1 MGKPMIPEFDD
12 EDVAPELGD
21 EQPRRR
27 RWWMVLVATVCAV
40 LLAATATVVAIRW
53 AGAHRPAGAETH
65 SSQGSLWTVSRRTL
79 HSQQQVN
86 GTLGYLGNWSVID
99 QASGTVTALPA
110 PGQVV
115 SQGQGLYS
123 VDGAPVVLLYGT
135 VPAYRDLSVGVSG
148 ADVAQLNTDLAAL
161 GYASG
166 TGLDPDSS
174 YDSLATA
181 AAVENLQ
188 RALGVAQTGTL
199 TLGQAVFLPSAT
211 RVTAVSATLGTPA
224 HPGSPV
230 AQATSTT
237 RDVTVPLN
245 ADLQSDVKAGDQVS
259 MTLPNGQTTSG
270 VVSSVGS
277 VATTPSGSGTS
288 GSSQGTPT
296 IEVDITPTNAA
307 ATGSLDQAPVLVSIT
322 TASVPDALVVPVN
335 ALLALPGGR
344 YAVER
349 VTPSGA
355 HRLVPVSLGL
365 FDDAQG
371 LVQVTDTHLS
381 VGDRV
386 VVPST

>member
-1 MGKPMIPEFDD
+1 MGKPMTPEFDD
-12 EDVAPELGD
+12 EDLAPELGD

-27 RWWMVLVATVCAV
+27 RWWMVLVAALCAV
-40 LLAATATVVAIRW
+40 LVAAATVGAIRW
-53 AGAHRPAGAETH
+53 AAAHRPASTETH
-65 SSQGSLWTVSRRTL
+65 SSQGSLWTVTRQTL

-86 GTLGYLGNWSVID
+86 GTLGYAGNWSVVD
-99 QASGTVTALPA
+99 QASGTVTSLPA

-115 SQGQGLYS
+115 SQGQSLYS
-123 VDGAPVVLLYGT
+123 VDGAPVVLLYGA
-135 VPAYRDLSVGVSG
+135 VPAYRDLSLGSSG

-166 TGLDPDSS
+166 TGLDPSSS
-174 YDSLATA
+174 YYGFATA

-188 RALGVAQTGTL
+188 RAVGEAPTGTL
-199 TLGQAVFLPSAT
+199 ALGQAVFLPSAA
-211 RVTAVSATLGTPA
+211 RVTAVSATLGAPA

-259 MTLPNGQTTSG
+259 ITLPNGQTTPG

-277 VATTPSGSGTS
+277 VATTPSGSGNS

-296 IEVDITPTNAA
+296 IEVDITPTNAG

-344 YAVER
+344 YAVES
-349 VTPSGA
+349 VSPSGS

-371 LVQVTDTHLS
+371 LVQVRNTSLS
-381 VGDRV
+381 VGDRI